1 MLCATRWRSSD
12 GRSPVPSSNPLTGR
26 CWPSSGRLPR
36 SRWAAFSCHTGH
48 PAGLAPSSRGPSL
61 DLSPPAT
68 RSSTVDEQTK
78 ALVLRLATENP
89 RWGYRRIEGE
99 LIKLGVHLAPSTIAR
114 ILKDS
119 HLGPAPRRAG
129 PTWAQFIRAQASSI
143 LATDFLTVDT
153 VRLKRLYVL
162 FFLEVGRR
170 RV

>member
-1 MLCATRWRSSD
+1 MSRPKPWSCDWRPRTPGGATVASKVSSSSSASISLRA
-12 GRSPVPSSNPLTGR
+12 RSP
-26 CWPSSGRLPR
+26 
-36 SRWAAFSCHTGH
+36 
-48 PAGLAPSSRGPSL
+48 
-61 DLSPPAT
+61 
-68 RSSTVDEQTK
+68 
-78 ALVLRLATENP
+78 
-89 RWGYRRIEGE
+89 GY
-99 LIKLGVHLAPSTIAR
+99 
-114 ILKDS
+114 LKDS